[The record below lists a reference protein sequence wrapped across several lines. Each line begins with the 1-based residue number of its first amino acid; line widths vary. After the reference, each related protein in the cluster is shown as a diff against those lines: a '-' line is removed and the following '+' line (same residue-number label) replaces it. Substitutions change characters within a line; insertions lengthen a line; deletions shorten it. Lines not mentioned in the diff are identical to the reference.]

1 MDIDNT
7 LSAAEAAAKRDQE
20 IGRILQC
27 NGENSF
33 AVLEVNAFD
42 YQESQVKKQYRVKSL
57 LIHPDK
63 TDNGEAPQA
72 FDRLKRARD
81 VVLEEGEN
89 EEKQRLLDI
98 YRFAREQ
105 QEKEDHRENG
115 DDHRENGDNHKLII
129 QHVDMILDKESQRHE
144 TEKKIKMQQETE
156 RQKREDEEVQERRLK
171 KELADKWEDQRDTR
185 VANWRSF
192 VGKVDK
198 KKKKKK
204 KVLA

>member
-1 MDIDNT
+1 MDIENT

-33 AVLEVNAFD
+33 DILEVNAFD

-63 TDNGEAPQA
+63 TDNGDAPEA

-81 VVLEEGEN
+81 VILEEGEN

-98 YRFAREQ
+98 YRFAREEETQ
-105 QEKEDHRENG
+105 NQNQ
-115 DDHRENGDNHKLII
+115 NQNHIT
-129 QHVDMILDKESQRHE
+129 QHVDKILTKEAQRHE

-156 RQKREDEEVQERRLK
+156 RQKKEDEEIEERRMK
-171 KELADKWEDQRDTR
+171 KELTDKWENQRDSR